1 MKIYVTTDGILKIN
15 NSGYSANSLN
25 YNINDS
31 ETLISI
37 YDKLNNM
44 NKIVNNKTITSI
56 FLDKAETT
64 TYADAD
70 ALEGVLSA
78 FF

>member
-1 MKIYVTTDGILKIN
+1 
-15 NSGYSANSLN
+15 
-25 YNINDS
+25 
-31 ETLISI
+31 
-37 YDKLNNM
+37 M